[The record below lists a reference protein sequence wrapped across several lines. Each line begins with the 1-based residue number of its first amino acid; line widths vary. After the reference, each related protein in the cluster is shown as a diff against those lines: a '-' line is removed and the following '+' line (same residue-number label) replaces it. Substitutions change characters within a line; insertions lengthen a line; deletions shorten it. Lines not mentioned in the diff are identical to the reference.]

1 MYHRTDL
8 IYYYDGSFEGLL
20 CCVFRAVYQQENPI
34 SILPEDQ
41 AQPTLLETVFVD
53 TDAIKAK
60 RVLDSIPQKLGQQA
74 LRMVKLCFLSD
85 MQDKEVALL
94 AFLRLGYQVGPEILR
109 MLTDPRVYDVVIAAR
124 AVSNEAHLLKGF
136 TRFSEYGGT
145 LVAEIEPRHQV
156 LPILGKHFRA
166 RMPGESFLILDRTH
180 HLALAHSGGQ
190 CSIVPME
197 QAQLPPADRREQF
210 YRQLWTRFYDTVAI
224 EARYNPQCRMTHM
237 PKRFWNTM
245 TEFQEENRP
254 WALPQHS
261 HRSSEIN
268 QPKIPCT
275 HGPDEVQ

>member
-8 IYYYDGSFEGLL
+8 IYHYDGSFEGLL
-20 CCVFRAVYQQENPI
+20 CCVFRAVYQREDPI
-34 SILPEDQ
+34 SILPRQQ

-53 TDAIKAK
+53 TDTAKAK
-60 RVLDSIPQKLGQQA
+60 RVLDSIPKKLGQHA
-74 LRMVKLCFLSD
+74 LRIFKLCFLSD

-94 AFLRLGYQVGPEILR
+94 AFLRLGYQVGPEILK
-109 MLTDPRVYDVVIAAR
+109 MLTDPRVYDVVISAR

-145 LVAEIEPRHQV
+145 LVAEIEPRHLV
-156 LPILGKHFRA
+156 LPILGKHFCA

-180 HLALAHSGGQ
+180 HLALAHSGGH
-190 CSIVPME
+190 CTVVPID

-224 EARYNPQCRMTHM
+224 EARYNPQCRSNHM

-254 WALPQHS
+254 QALPVHAS
-261 HRSSEIN
+261 PISEKN
-268 QPKIPCT
+268 
-275 HGPDEVQ
+275 H